1 MLPRLSSIDDDEG
14 LLKELD
20 KRWRNHQVMVRWMQ
34 RFFQYLDRFYVD
46 MEAIANLSDQGFIQ
60 FRTIVF
66 ERIMPQVN

>member
-1 MLPRLSSIDDDEG
+1 
-14 LLKELD
+14 
-20 KRWRNHQVMVRWMQ
+20 MQ

-66 ERIMPQVN
+66 EQIMPQVNKAVLDQIQFERD